1 MFWHFLKVVYSRA
14 CESREVWIKVRKLK
28 IRTACLICENYDIIA
43 INLSAKWD
51 GVMKRKVIVSITF
64 VVLLCSIVLCVIN
77 QKKAPFIEGVIVEK
91 NERFFTIETDIQEKI
106 VCTLPKEYDY
116 QDISLGDNIRVYY
129 KGEILETSPARI
141 KNVKE
146 IKKI

>member
-1 MFWHFLKVVYSRA
+1 MRDKSKKKLHLLKVSL
-14 CESREVWIKVRKLK
+14 LK
-28 IRTACLICENYDIIA
+28 
-43 INLSAKWD
+43 
-51 GVMKRKVIVSITF
+51 
-64 VVLLCSIVLCVIN
+64 
-77 QKKAPFIEGVIVEK
+77 K

>member
-1 MFWHFLKVVYSRA
+1 MSYYFLDT
-14 CESREVWIKVRKLK
+14 L
-28 IRTACLICENYDIIA
+28 NYDIII
-43 INLSAKWD
+43 INLSAKWG

-116 QDISLGDNIRVYY
+116 RDISLGDNIRVYY

>member
-1 MFWHFLKVVYSRA
+1 MYQGNNKNCLSYYFLDT
-14 CESREVWIKVRKLK
+14 L
-28 IRTACLICENYDIIA
+28 NYDIII
-43 INLSAKWD
+43 INLSAKWG

-116 QDISLGDNIRVYY
+116 RDISLGDNIRVYY

>member
-1 MFWHFLKVVYSRA
+1 
-14 CESREVWIKVRKLK
+14 
-28 IRTACLICENYDIIA
+28 
-43 INLSAKWD
+43 
-51 GVMKRKVIVSITF
+51 MKRKVIVSITF

-77 QKKAPFIEGVIVEK
+77 QKKLHLLKVSLLKK

>member
-1 MFWHFLKVVYSRA
+1 MLQMFVLALSLYNTWNRGVFLLCKITNLLIYS
-14 CESREVWIKVRKLK
+14 
-28 IRTACLICENYDIIA
+28 CENYDIIA

>member
-1 MFWHFLKVVYSRA
+1 MGATTLNIISYTDSVLQFN
-14 CESREVWIKVRKLK
+14 CIKEI

>member
-1 MFWHFLKVVYSRA
+1 MVVEFKISFLG
-14 CESREVWIKVRKLK
+14 
-28 IRTACLICENYDIIA
+28 ENYDIIA

>member
-1 MFWHFLKVVYSRA
+1 MHFNVSNSR
-14 CESREVWIKVRKLK
+14 
-28 IRTACLICENYDIIA
+28 ENYDIIA

>member
-1 MFWHFLKVVYSRA
+1 MQ
-14 CESREVWIKVRKLK
+14 
-28 IRTACLICENYDIIA
+28 TACLICENYDIIA

>member
-1 MFWHFLKVVYSRA
+1 MSNTR
-14 CESREVWIKVRKLK
+14 
-28 IRTACLICENYDIIA
+28 ACLICENYDIIA

>member
-1 MFWHFLKVVYSRA
+1 MKVSLLK
-14 CESREVWIKVRKLK
+14 KTK
-28 IRTACLICENYDIIA
+28 
-43 INLSAKWD
+43 
-51 GVMKRKVIVSITF
+51 
-64 VVLLCSIVLCVIN
+64 
-77 QKKAPFIEGVIVEK
+77 
-91 NERFFTIETDIQEKI
+91 RFFTIETDIQEKI

-146 IKKI
+146 IKKNIISLQTERSEYEEK

>member
-1 MFWHFLKVVYSRA
+1 
-14 CESREVWIKVRKLK
+14 
-28 IRTACLICENYDIIA
+28 
-43 INLSAKWD
+43 
-51 GVMKRKVIVSITF
+51 MKRKVIVSITF

-106 VCTLPKEYDY
+106 VCTLPKEYYY

-129 KGEILETSPARI
+129 KGEILETSPERI

>member
-1 MFWHFLKVVYSRA
+1 MYQGNNKNSLSY
-14 CESREVWIKVRKLK
+14 
-28 IRTACLICENYDIIA
+28 YDIIA

>member
-1 MFWHFLKVVYSRA
+1 
-14 CESREVWIKVRKLK
+14 
-28 IRTACLICENYDIIA
+28 
-43 INLSAKWD
+43 
-51 GVMKRKVIVSITF
+51 MKRKVIVSITF

-116 QDISLGDNIRVYY
+116 RR
-129 KGEILETSPARI
+129 P
-141 KNVKE
+141 
-146 IKKI
+146 

>member
-1 MFWHFLKVVYSRA
+1 
-14 CESREVWIKVRKLK
+14 
-28 IRTACLICENYDIIA
+28 
-43 INLSAKWD
+43 
-51 GVMKRKVIVSITF
+51 MKRKVIVSITF

-146 IKKI
+146 IKGRAEQAERRRAEQEAHQRAEAERRAAEEQQRIASRRYIGRDWEPER

>member
-1 MFWHFLKVVYSRA
+1 
-14 CESREVWIKVRKLK
+14 
-28 IRTACLICENYDIIA
+28 
-43 INLSAKWD
+43 
-51 GVMKRKVIVSITF
+51 MKRKVIVSITF

-77 QKKAPFIEGVIVEK
+77 QKKLHLLKVSLLKKRAI
-91 NERFFTIETDIQEKI
+91 FTIETDIQEKI

-146 IKKI
+146 IKKYNILANGKE

>member
-1 MFWHFLKVVYSRA
+1 
-14 CESREVWIKVRKLK
+14 
-28 IRTACLICENYDIIA
+28 
-43 INLSAKWD
+43 
-51 GVMKRKVIVSITF
+51 MKRKVIVSITF

-77 QKKAPFIEGVIVEK
+77 QKKLHLLKVSLLK
-91 NERFFTIETDIQEKI
+91 KTKRFFTIETDIQEKI
-106 VCTLPKEYDY
+106 VCNLPKEYDY

>member
-1 MFWHFLKVVYSRA
+1 
-14 CESREVWIKVRKLK
+14 
-28 IRTACLICENYDIIA
+28 
-43 INLSAKWD
+43 
-51 GVMKRKVIVSITF
+51 MKRKVIVSITF

-106 VCTLPKEYDY
+106 VCNLPKEYDY

>member
-1 MFWHFLKVVYSRA
+1 MRLSW
-14 CESREVWIKVRKLK
+14 EI
-28 IRTACLICENYDIIA
+28 IRTACLICENYDIII
-43 INLSAKWD
+43 INLSAKWG

-116 QDISLGDNIRVYY
+116 RDISLGDNIRVYY